1 MFLFSLKDSPVHT
14 TQKRQR
20 KGALHPGGILPSG
33 AALCTLVLL
42 SALCAMA
49 QTNVVTQHSDNA
61 RSGLN
66 ANETILT
73 PVNINMTANP
83 NGFGKLFSY
92 SVDGWVYAQP
102 LYLPGVT
109 MGAGTPQAGTTHNV
123 LFIATEHDSIYAFD
137 ADSNAGAN
145 ANPLWHITL
154 LDAAHG
160 ASSGATT
167 VPNGDVSTGDI
178 VPEIGITG
186 TPVIDPVTN
195 TIYVVGKTKESGT
208 YVQRLHALDLTTGA
222 EKFGGPMALSGSV
235 PGNGSG
241 SSGGTLNWDPKWE
254 NNRPGLLLLNGIIY
268 LGFGS
273 HGDNGPWHGWILAY
287 NASNLQ
293 RTGMWCASPNGSA
306 DGIWMS
312 GSGLAADVPDPVGH
326 PFGRMF
332 TSTGNGSHSAPVNT
346 TSPLIYDNTM
356 NYGDSIIKLDLANG
370 VPTMNSGGTVVGDDF
385 TPHDQANLN
394 NGDTDQASGG
404 VLLLP
409 DAVGGGKHLLTQV
422 GKTGRVY
429 LLNRESLG
437 GYNPNN
443 TTDPGEAASVA
454 GMWSMPAY
462 WNGNIYYWGS
472 GDALRAFSISNGALS
487 SSPTSSSSETYGF
500 PGATPTVSANGTT
513 NGIVWSI
520 KSDAYGSQGREVLFA
535 HDATNVATTLY
546 SSDNNVARDNPGN
559 AVKFTVPTVINGKVY
574 VGAEFQVSVF
584 GLLNGQQPAATPMI
598 TPGSQT
604 FNPSVSVTITDSTP
618 GFQIFYTTDGSTPT
632 AASTKYVGA
641 INVTTTTT
649 INAIATAPNF
659 LQGPVATATYTLVTQ
674 TAMPAFNPAP
684 GSYTTAQSVM
694 ISSTTPNA
702 NIYYTTNNTAPV
714 PNAGGTFLYNGNP
727 VPISSTTTLQAIAKA
742 PNLTTSP
749 VAIGTYT
756 IDIGGVTSINFGSGF
771 GAGGIVMN
779 GSAKLNGTR
788 LRITDGGGTEA
799 AAAWYNVQ
807 ANIQTFTTDFSFQIT
822 PGSNPTADGFT
833 FAIKGNSTSV
843 LGPSGGGLGY
853 GPDTPTGAAGIANS
867 VAVKFDLYSNAGEG
881 INSTGI
887 YTNGASPTTPFVDL
901 TGSGIDLHSGHVFNV
916 HMVYDGTNLTMTITD
931 ATTNAAFTHAF
942 PINIPATVGGNSAY
956 VGFTGG
962 TGGLTAI
969 QEIITW
975 TYVSNGGTQPPT
987 LKSIAVTPAN
997 QSTPSGTTVQ
1007 YTATGTY
1014 SDNSVKNI
1022 TGSVTWAS
1030 ATPATATINA
1040 AGLATAVAVGNS
1052 TISATSGG
1060 IAGSTTLTVTAA
1072 TLKSIA
1078 VTPANPSAT
1087 VGAMVQFTAT
1097 GTYSDNS
1104 VKNITGSATWAAGT
1118 PAGATINAAGLAT
1131 AVAVGSSTISATS
1144 GSVSG
1149 STTLTVTAATLKS
1162 IAVTPANPSATVGT
1176 MVQFTATG
1184 TYSDNSVKNITGSVT
1199 WASAT
1204 RATATINAA
1213 GLATAVAVGSSTISA
1228 TSGSI
1233 AGSTTLTVTAA
1244 TSSGVNFGTGFT
1256 ATGLALN
1263 GKSMLNGARLRLT
1276 DGGANE
1282 ASSAWWSAQVD
1293 TRTFTSDFTF
1303 QLSSGTSTADGFA
1316 FVIQNSA
1323 TTALGPAGGGL
1334 GYGPDTPTGTPGI
1347 AKSLAVKFDLY
1358 SNAGEGVNS
1367 TGLYVNGASPTMP
1380 ATALA
1385 GGVNLHSGDI
1395 FKVHMTYDG
1404 TTLTMTITDTVTT
1417 TQTFTT
1423 SWPVNIP
1430 GTVGA
1435 NTAWVGFTG
1444 ATGGLVATQEIL
1456 TWTYATGA
1464 VTNPKT
1470 PIVYDTKK
1478 LTAVSSGPTFRQFAF
1493 AGFPDGA
1500 GTILD
1505 ATRVGDNVT
1514 FTLNV
1519 AAPGTYDVKVGVKQ
1533 FTTRGIW
1540 QLSVNGVNV
1549 GAPQDEYLNTGGTY
1563 AVLDVGNVTISTAG
1577 NQTFKF
1583 TVTGKNA
1590 ASSGFTISFDPITL
1604 TPQ

>member
-1 MFLFSLKDSPVHT
+1 LREKTLNSDPPDARSRSIFFERGSAIMFLFSLKNSLVHIS
-14 TQKRQR
+14 QKRAR
-20 KGALHPGGILPSG
+20 KSTLRPTSILRIG
-33 AALCTLVLL
+33 AALCALALL
-42 SALCAMA
+42 SPFCAMA
-49 QTNVVTQHSDNA
+49 QTNVVTQHYDIS

-73 PVNINMTANP
+73 PANINMTTNP

-123 LFIATEHDSIYAFD
+123 LFIATEHDSVYAFD

-154 LDAAHG
+154 LDTAHG
-160 ASSGATT
+160 APPPPSGATT

-186 TPVIDPVTN
+186 TPVIDPLTN
-195 TIYVVGKTKESGT
+195 TMYVVGKTKENGT
-208 YVQRLHALDLTTGA
+208 YVQRLHALDVTTGL
-222 EKFGGPMALSGSV
+222 EKLGGPVALSGSV

-254 NNRPGLLLLNGIIY
+254 NNRPGLLLLNGIVY

-293 RTGMWCASPNGSA
+293 RTGVWCASPNGSA

-332 TSTGNGSHSAPVNT
+332 TSTGNGTHSAPVNT
-346 TSPLIYDNTM
+346 TVPLVYDNTM

-409 DAVGGGKHLLTQV
+409 DAVGGGRHLLTQV
-422 GKTGRVY
+422 GKTGRIY

-443 TTDPGEAASVA
+443 TTDPGEAGSVA

-472 GDALRAFSISNGALS
+472 GDTLKAYSIVNGVLS
-487 SSPTSSSSETYGF
+487 SSPTSHSSQSYGF
-500 PGATPTVSANGTT
+500 PGSTPTISANGTT

-520 KSDAYGSQGREVLFA
+520 ESDAYPSQGPAVLFA

-546 SSDNNVARDNPGN
+546 SSNNNAVRDNSGN

-574 VGAEFQVSVF
+574 VGAELQISVF
-584 GLLNGQQPAATPMI
+584 GLLNGQQPAATPVI
-598 TPGSQT
+598 SPGSES

-618 GFQIFYTTDGSTPT
+618 GAQIFYTTDGSTPT
-632 AASTKYVGA
+632 TASTKYTGTA

-659 LQGPVATATYTLVTQ
+659 LQSPVATATYTLVTQ
-674 TAMPAFNPAP
+674 TVMPTFTPAP
-684 GSYTTAQSVM
+684 GSYTTAQSVT
-694 ISSTTPNA
+694 ITSTTPNSK
-702 NIYYTTNNTAPV
+702 IYYTTNNTAPS
-714 PNAGGTFLYNGNP
+714 PGTSGTILYSTP
-727 VPISSTTTLQAIAKA
+727 VPIGSTTTLQAIATA
-742 PNLTTSP
+742 TNLTNSP

-771 GAGGIVMN
+771 SAGGMVMN
-779 GSAKLNGTR
+779 GSAKLNGSR
-788 LRITDGGGTEA
+788 LRLTDGGGTEA
-799 AAAWYNVQ
+799 ASAWYNVQ
-807 ANIQTFTTDFSFQIT
+807 ANVQTFTTDFSFQIT

-833 FAIKGNSTSV
+833 FAIEGNSTSV
-843 LGPSGGGLGY
+843 VGPSGGGLGY
-853 GPDTPTGAAGIANS
+853 GPDTTAGTGGIANS

-931 ATTNAAFTHAF
+931 ATSNASFTHAF

-969 QEIITW
+969 QEIVTW

-987 LKSIAVTPAN
+987 LTSIAVTPAN
-997 QSTPSGTTVQ
+997 QSAAAGTT
-1007 YTATGTY
+1007 
-1014 SDNSVKNI
+1014 
-1022 TGSVTWAS
+1022 
-1030 ATPATATINA
+1030 
-1040 AGLATAVAVGNS
+1040 
-1052 TISATSGG
+1052 
-1060 IAGSTTLTVTAA
+1060 
-1072 TLKSIA
+1072 
-1078 VTPANPSAT
+1078 
-1087 VGAMVQFTAT
+1087 VQFTAT
-1097 GTYSDNS
+1097 GTYSDHSTKNVTSS
-1104 VKNITGSATWAAGT
+1104 VTWASATPAA
-1118 PAGATINAAGLAT
+1118 ATINTSGLAT
-1131 AVAVGSSTISATS
+1131 AVAVGSSMISATS

-1162 IAVTPANPSATVGT
+1162 IAVTPANPSSTVGT
-1176 MVQFTATG
+1176 TVPFTATG
-1184 TYSDNSVKNITGSVT
+1184 TYSDNSTRNITSSVT

-1204 RATATINAA
+1204 PAAATINTS

-1228 TSGSI
+1228 TSGGIS
-1233 AGSTTLTVTAA
+1233 GSTTLTVTAA
-1244 TSSGVNFGTGFT
+1244 ASGGINFGTGFT
-1256 ATGLALN
+1256 ATGLTLN
-1263 GKSMLNGARLRLT
+1263 GKSTLNGTRLRLT

-1293 TRTFTSDFTF
+1293 TRTFTNDFTF

-1323 TTALGPAGGGL
+1323 TTALGPSGGGL
-1334 GYGPDTPTGTPGI
+1334 GYGPDTTTGTPGI
-1347 AKSLAVKFDLY
+1347 PKSFAVKFDLY

-1367 TGLYVNGASPTMP
+1367 TGLYLNGASPTMP
-1380 ATALA
+1380 ATTLG

-1404 TTLTMTITDTVTT
+1404 TTLTMTITDAVAT

-1423 SWPVNIP
+1423 SWAVNIP

-1444 ATGGLVATQEIL
+1444 GTGGLVAAQEIV
-1456 TWTYATGA
+1456 TWTYPPGA

-1470 PIVYDTKK
+1470 PIVYDTKT

-1493 AGFPDGA
+1493 AGFPDGN

-1505 ATRVGDNVT
+1505 ATKIGDNVA

-1519 AAPGTYDVKVGVKQ
+1519 ATPGTYDVKVGVKQ
-1533 FTTRGIW
+1533 FTSRGIW

-1549 GAPQDEYLNTGGTY
+1549 GLPQDEYLNTGGTY
-1563 AVLDVGNVTISTAG
+1563 AVLDVGNVTISAAG

-1590 ASSGFTISFDPITL
+1590 ASTGYTISFDPITL

>member
-1 MFLFSLKDSPVHT
+1 MFLFSLKNSPVHT
-14 TQKRQR
+14 NHKRTR
-20 KGALHPGGILPSG
+20 KAALLPGGILRIS
-33 AALCTLVLL
+33 AALWVLVLL

-49 QTNVVTQHSDNA
+49 QTNVVTQHYDIS

-73 PVNINMTANP
+73 PANINMTTNP

-92 SVDGWVYAQP
+92 TVDGWVYAQP

-123 LFIATEHDSIYAFD
+123 LFISTQHDSVYAFD

-160 ASSGATT
+160 ATAGATT
-167 VPNGDVSTGDI
+167 MPNGDVSTGDI

-195 TIYVVGKTKESGT
+195 TMYVVGKTKENGT
-208 YVQRLHALDLTTGA
+208 YVQRLHALDITTGA
-222 EKFGGPMALSGSV
+222 EKLGGPVVLSGSV

-254 NNRPGLLLLNGIIY
+254 NNRPGLLLLNGIVY

-287 NASNLQ
+287 KAAQNLP
-293 RTGMWCASPNGSA
+293 RTGVWCASPNGSA

-312 GSGLAADVPDPVGH
+312 GSGLAADVPDPAGH

-346 TSPLIYDNTM
+346 TSPLVYDNTM
-356 NYGDSIIKLDLANG
+356 SYGDSIIKLDLANG

-429 LLNRESLG
+429 VLDRENLG

-443 TTDPGEAASVA
+443 TKDPGEKAGVA

-462 WNGNIYYWGS
+462 WNGNLYYWGS
-472 GDALRAFSISNGALS
+472 GDALRAFSISNGVLS
-487 SSPTSSSSETYGF
+487 SSPTSSSAETYGF

-513 NGIVWSI
+513 NAIVWSI
-520 KSDAYGSQGREVLFA
+520 KSDAYSSQGPEVLFA
-535 HDATNVATTLY
+535 HDATNVSKTLY
-546 SSDNNVARDNPGN
+546 SSNNNATRDNPGN

-584 GLLNGQQPAATPMI
+584 GLLNGQLPAATPVI
-598 TPGSQT
+598 TPGSES

-618 GFQIFYTTDGSTPT
+618 GAQIFYTTDGTPPGPG
-632 AASTKYVGA
+632 STKYVGA

-649 INAIATAPNF
+649 INAIVTASGF
-659 LQGPVATATYTLVTQ
+659 LQSPVATATYTLVTQ
-674 TAMPAFNPAP
+674 AAMPTFTPAP

-694 ISSTTPNA
+694 ITSTTPNSQ
-702 NIYYTTNNTAPV
+702 IYYTTNNTAPI
-714 PNAGGTFLYNGNP
+714 PGMPGTTLFSTP
-727 VPISSTTTLQAIAKA
+727 VPITSTTTLQALAKA
-742 PNLTTSP
+742 TNLSNSP

-771 GAGGIVMN
+771 SAGGIVMN
-779 GSAKLNGTR
+779 GNAKLNGTR
-788 LRITDGGGTEA
+788 LRLTDGGGTEA
-799 AAAWYNVQ
+799 ATAWYNVQ
-807 ANIQTFTTDFSFQIT
+807 ANVQTFTTDFSFQIT
-822 PGSNPTADGFT
+822 PGSSPTADGMT
-833 FAIKGNSTSV
+833 FAIEANSTSV

-853 GPDTPTGAAGIANS
+853 GPDTTTGTGGIANS

-881 INSTGI
+881 IDSTGI
-887 YTNGASPTTPFVDL
+887 YTNGASPTIPFVDL

-969 QEIITW
+969 QEIISW

-987 LKSIAVTPAN
+987 LKSIAVTPATP
-997 QSTPSGTTVQ
+997 STPAGTTV
-1007 YTATGTY
+1007 
-1014 SDNSVKNI
+1014 
-1022 TGSVTWAS
+1022 
-1030 ATPATATINA
+1030 P
-1040 AGLATAVAVGNS
+1040 
-1052 TISATSGG
+1052 
-1060 IAGSTTLTVTAA
+1060 
-1072 TLKSIA
+1072 
-1078 VTPANPSAT
+1078 
-1087 VGAMVQFTAT
+1087 FTAT

-1104 VKNITGSATWAAGT
+1104 TKNITTLVTWASGT
-1118 PAGATINAAGLAT
+1118 PATATITTSGVAT
-1131 AVAVGSSTISATS
+1131 AVAAGSTTISATS

-1162 IAVTPANPSATVGT
+1162 IAVTPATPSTPAGTTVP
-1176 MVQFTATG
+1176 FTATG
-1184 TYSDNSVKNITGSVT
+1184 TYSDNSTKNITTLVT
-1199 WASAT
+1199 WASGT
-1204 RATATINAA
+1204 PATATITTS
-1213 GLATAVAVGSSTISA
+1213 GVATAVAAGSTTISA
-1228 TSGSI
+1228 TSGSVS
-1233 AGSTTLTVTAA
+1233 GSTTLTVTAA
-1244 TSSGVNFGTGFT
+1244 TTGGVNFGAGFT

-1263 GKSMLNGARLRLT
+1263 GKSTLNGARLRLT

-1282 ASSAWWSAQVD
+1282 ASSAWSSTLVNAQS
-1293 TRTFTSDFTF
+1293 FTNDFTF
-1303 QLSSGTSTADGFA
+1303 QLTSGTSTADGFA
-1316 FVIQNSA
+1316 FVIQNTA
-1323 TTALGPAGGGL
+1323 TTALGPSGGGL
-1334 GYGPDTPTGTPGI
+1334 GYGPDTTTGARGI
-1347 AKSLAVKFDLY
+1347 PKSVAVKFDLY

-1367 TGLYVNGASPTMP
+1367 TGLYLNGASPTMP
-1380 ATALA
+1380 ATTLG

-1435 NTAWVGFTG
+1435 NAAWVGFTG
-1444 ATGGLVATQEIL
+1444 GTGGVVATQEIL
-1456 TWTYATGA
+1456 TWSYAPGA

-1493 AGFPDGA
+1493 AGFPDGN

-1505 ATRVGDNVT
+1505 ATKVGDNVA

-1519 AAPGTYDVKVGVKQ
+1519 ATPGTYDVKVGVKQ

-1549 GAPQDEYLNTGGTY
+1549 GALQDEYLNTGGTY
-1563 AVLDVGNVTISTAG
+1563 AVLDAGNVTISTAG

-1590 ASSGFTISFDPITL
+1590 ASSGFTMSFDPITL